1 MYCIAGIFLEGLGSI
16 IDGLM
21 GTGNGTT
28 STSINVGIVG
38 ITKVLWLHSSQ
49 VRMQF
54 QLSLCFRICVR
65 MLAVIGSV
73 VGSPPCSRL
82 VLTGWQPKSGAV
94 VGTLHDSR
102 LMLTGWQP
110 TSGAASCRH
119 SSLLKACVDRL
130 AADEWC
136 SGRHYL
142 WSLLAF
148 SPNSVPFLSQFRS
161 LLLALPSLFYSV
173 SAIN

>member
-49 VRMQF
+49 VRMQV

-82 VLTGWQPKSGAV
+82 VLTGWQPTSGAV
-94 VGTLHDSR
+94 VGTIYDHSWRFYQIRCRFCLN
-102 LMLTGWQP
+102 
-110 TSGAASCRH
+110 SGACYWRFLLYSIRSVQLIKSLAKYGLVGVLIYVICVYTGRRSC
-119 SSLLKACVDRL
+119 VFD
-130 AADEWC
+130 
-136 SGRHYL
+136 
-142 WSLLAF
+142 
-148 SPNSVPFLSQFRS
+148 VQ
-161 LLLALPSLFYSV
+161 
-173 SAIN
+173 